1 MNQAPIVPAVAA
13 GGRPPGMTW
22 QPPVFDRVEFF
33 ERRTRY
39 CVAVIVWNEGE
50 RLRDQLERM
59 RTCGEQADLIVAD
72 WQSDDGSTDPEVLHR
87 LGVRSLLTTH
97 EGGLGTAIR
106 MAIAYAVEQ
115 GYAGVITVDGNGK
128 DGVGAI
134 PRFLQHL
141 DDGYD
146 LVQGSRFLR
155 GAAHA
160 NTPLDRYVGIRF
172 VVAPILSLA
181 GRYVF
186 TDPTNG
192 FRALSR
198 RYLIDPGLQPLRS
211 VFVRFNLQLYL
222 VYRARR
228 LGYRV
233 VEIPVQ
239 RFYPPAADFPTKIRD
254 LRTKLLFVRELL
266 RTATGRYNP

>member
-1 MNQAPIVPAVAA
+1 
-13 GGRPPGMTW
+13 MTW

-39 CVAVIVWNEGE
+39 CVVVVVWNEGE
-50 RLRDQLERM
+50 RLRDQLQRM
-59 RTCGEQADLIVAD
+59 RAYSEQADLIIAD
-72 WQSDDGSTDPEVLHR
+72 WQSDDGSTNPDVLRR
-87 LGVRSLLTTH
+87 LGVRTLLTSH

-106 MAIAYAVEQ
+106 MALAYAVEQ

-128 DGVGAI
+128 DGVDAI
-134 PRFLQHL
+134 PRFMQHL
-141 DDGYD
+141 DDGSD
-146 LVQGSRFLR
+146 LVQGSRFR
-155 GAAHA
+155 RSAEHA
-160 NTPLDRYVGIRF
+160 NTPLDRYIAIRF
-172 VVAPILSLA
+172 VVSPILSLA
-181 GRYVF
+181 GGYMF

-211 VFVRFNLQLYL
+211 MFVHFNLQLYL

-228 LGYRV
+228 LGLRV
-233 VEIPVQ
+233 VEIPV
-239 RFYPPAADFPTKIRD
+239 RRSYPSAADYPTKIRD